1 MLGRFSCVNSSSWHR
16 LIVPAGRIPHRVG
29 VHQASLVIAW
39 PSLLP
44 QVRRRL
50 VPCSPMPKS
59 SRAGIADSN
68 HGPSVSAAAQ
78 RRLGS
83 VTAGGSCSSAT
94 AQIIPLSRGKRRMAD
109 PCRCQ
114 GTSRWWLR
122 RSGSIAPGWC
132 RTVDPMSAQ
141 PTEPQPGHDVIHV
154 GTSEAVVVPM
164 GDYLRFRAIERH
176 ASADEIEEAEIEASN
191 QAHERWGC
199 RWPSRHPVP

>member
-78 RRLGS
+78 RLPIRIGHRWRILQLRNGADHPVIAWETPHGRPVPMS
-83 VTAGGSCSSAT
+83 RHQPLVAT
-94 AQIIPLSRGKRRMAD
+94 AIRLDCPGLVPYGGPHERTADRATARTRRDPRRHVRGC
-109 PCRCQ
+109 CRPD
-114 GTSRWWLR
+114 GRLPALPGHREARLR
-122 RSGSIAPGWC
+122 RRDRGSRDRG
-132 RTVDPMSAQ
+132 
-141 PTEPQPGHDVIHV
+141 
-154 GTSEAVVVPM
+154 
-164 GDYLRFRAIERH
+164 L
-176 ASADEIEEAEIEASN
+176 
-191 QAHERWGC
+191 
-199 RWPSRHPVP
+199 